1 MKTKLL
7 SKLVVAAVMATGALT
22 KAQDQPCSNASL
34 QGTYGFHAFGSIVS
48 PGNPATPLAVI
59 GVYTLDGRG
68 NWTANLTVDDN
79 GTIINPAPQSGTYVV
94 NADCTGTLLGNSGGS
109 YALVVVSG
117 GSEFYLMRTD
127 PASRVAFGTSK
138 KVSSGNN
145 GGNQQ

>member
-7 SKLVVAAVMATGALT
+7 SKLVVAAAMATGALT

-59 GVYTLDGRG
+59 GVYTLDGSG

-79 GTIINPAPQSGTYVV
+79 GTIIKPAPQSGTYVV
-94 NADCTGTLLGNSGGS
+94 NADCTGTLSSNSGGS
-109 YALVVVSG
+109 YAIVVVSG
-117 GSEFYLMRTD
+117 GSEFYQIRTD
-127 PASRVAFGTSK
+127 PASRVVFATAK

-145 GGNQQ
+145 QGNQQ